1 MSKKS
6 VEVMS
11 ATFTKPTRL
20 PKKLS
25 KPEKK
30 RLKKFE
36 TKTSQPPMV
45 VCESVGNILVKI
57 TSLYHKPLSVPNL
70 RNMMD
75 ILWAKADEV
84 SEAVGDNWFPCG
96 FANLWVE
103 SRSTL
108 VKLFKKEGYKDRQGN
123 YRIDGIGY
131 ISKSYDTGYSVHLE
145 LPSRNATES
154 QSLNYKTPLYNL
166 AQKMLAFMGV
176 SVQVRTMVD

>member
-1 MSKKS
+1 MPKQ
-6 VEVMS
+6 
-11 ATFTKPTRL
+11 TKL

-25 KPEKK
+25 EPEKE

-36 TKTSQPPMV
+36 AKISQPPMV
-45 VCESVGNILVKI
+45 VSESVGDALVKI

-75 ILWAKADEV
+75 ILRAKADEV

-103 SRSTL
+103 SRSPL
-108 VKLFKKEGYKDRQGN
+108 VEFFKKEGYKDRQDD
-123 YRIDGIGY
+123 YRIDGVGY
-131 ISKSYDTGYSVHLE
+131 ISKSYDTGYSIRLD